1 MKFLPAFLLAATLTL
16 TLATATRADDIPD
29 RPEKLSF
36 PPFKYEPPVP
46 DNFRVQLKSGPVA
59 YIVPDHERPL
69 VNLTIYVRTGT
80 YLEPAGKEGLAELTG
95 WLLTHGGAG
104 TNSADQLQ
112 ERLAFLAANL
122 GANIGDTEG
131 TVSLNLLS
139 KDLDEGLG
147 ILRDVLYAPRF
158 QDDKIALRKSQILQ
172 AMKQRNDDSSEI
184 EGREA
189 GFLARGENFFENHYS
204 TSNSIASISALDIEK
219 FHYAWFWPS
228 NFVIGVSGD
237 FDRAEMIAK
246 LEKLFAGGPV
256 SSLELNGLDVAPP
269 DQVPAIPTNFTFAAS
284 GVYLVN
290 KPEVDQGRVTMLLPG
305 ITRDNPDY
313 YAWLVMNSVLGGGGF
328 SSRLMGRVR
337 SDEGLAY
344 DVHSRFPGGVYYPG
358 SFTIGYQS
366 KSRTVAYAAALC
378 VEELKKIT
386 AAPVSDAELNIAK
399 RSFIDSFP
407 HTFATKAAVAD
418 AFARDEFTGRHVKDP
433 EFWKNFRAKIQA
445 VTQADVQRVAEKN
458 LTPEKLVVLVV
469 GNKDEI
475 LLGHPNHPVKLQ
487 DLSGG
492 KFTELPLRDPLTM
505 QPMKQ

>member
-1 MKFLPAFLLAATLTL
+1 MKFLPTFLLAATLTL
-16 TLATATRADDIPD
+16 AFSSAIRADDIPD

-80 YLEPAGKEGLAELTG
+80 YLETAGKEGLAELTG

-184 EGREA
+184 EEREA
-189 GFLARGENFFENHYS
+189 GFLARGENFFENRYS
-204 TSNSIASISALDIEK
+204 TSNSIAAITRQNLDI
-219 FHYAWFWPS
+219 FHMESFLPEY
-228 NFVIGVSGD
+228 FVVAVSGD
-237 FDRAEMIAK
+237 FERDAMIAK
-246 LEKLFAGGPV
+246 LEKLFGHCPYDLGWRGEGIPV
-256 SSLELNGLDVAPP
+256 VTLPP
-269 DQVPAIPTNFTFAAS
+269 QPIPTNFTFATS

-305 ITRDNPDY
+305 ITRDHPDY
-313 YAWLVMNSVLGGGGF
+313 YACLVMNSVLGGGGF

-358 SFTIGYQS
+358 IFSIGFQS
-366 KSRTVAYAAALC
+366 KSRTVAYAASLC
-378 VEELKKIT
+378 VEELKKIA

-407 HTFATKAAVAD
+407 HTFATKSAVAD

-445 VTQADVQRVAEKN
+445 VTQADVQRVAQKN
-458 LTPEKLVVLVV
+458 LTPKKLVVLIV

-475 LLGHPNHPVKLQ
+475 LLGYPNHPVKLP
-487 DLSGG
+487 DLLDG

-505 QPMKQ
+505 QPLK